1 MERKSKIGIAASAAI
16 GTAAAICSLV
26 GHEQTISE
34 WKAEYEREHGRLFLI
49 DYDWNTHERIW
60 RRPDDGKIIRV
71 AEKDG
76 FKVTVVG
83 ER

>member
-1 MERKSKIGIAASAAI
+1 METKTKIGIVAAAAI
-16 GTAAAICSLV
+16 GAATAIITPSGEKMTL
-26 GHEQTISE
+26 HK
-34 WKAEYEREHGRLFLI
+34 WKTQYEAEHGKLFLM

-60 RRPDDGKIIRV
+60 KRPDDGKVIRV

-83 ER
+83 EY